1 MLSTTFFIDYRLKGE
16 DANLQYTFQAVDR
29 SERNP
34 LGVMTTYRAFV
45 QDEVFEI
52 LKKDVD
58 SANPLSLGLEPWLT
72 HVHSYPTDN
81 DPPLNILK
89 DIPFGAIFLHGFKLG
104 CTQKLSTGVQSFIR
118 AFPGKPDSIDEWR
131 KILRLSPQ
139 SDLVNDYINNGG
151 ILHVPLKSL
160 LFSACYLDTA
170 EIIPPLLPPK
180 DSKTSNI
187 Q

>member
-1 MLSTTFFIDYRLKGE
+1 LLSTFFIDYRLKGE

-52 LKKDVD
+52 LKKTVD

-72 HVHSYPTDN
+72 HVHSFPTDN
-81 DPPLNILK
+81 DPPLHILR

-104 CTQKLSTGVQSFIR
+104 CV
-118 AFPGKPDSIDEWR
+118 
-131 KILRLSPQ
+131 
-139 SDLVNDYINNGG
+139 
-151 ILHVPLKSL
+151 
-160 LFSACYLDTA
+160 
-170 EIIPPLLPPK
+170 
-180 DSKTSNI
+180 
-187 Q
+187 